1 MNIDINGL
9 NPNRSDGQKRQVSN
23 KNTETSTNATQG
35 KQNSEQ
41 NVNAPKVSVSLSSS
55 AQNLA
60 KIEAELKALPEVNQS
75 RVDEIKARI
84 DRGEYKPD
92 SENLAQKMLNLE

>member
-1 MNIDINGL
+1 MTIDINGF
-9 NPNRSDGQKRQVSN
+9 NPNRADGQKRQVSN
-23 KNTETSTNATQG
+23 KSPEPNTTSNA
-35 KQNSEQ
+35 NVSSEQ
-41 NVNAPKVSVSLSSS
+41 NTDSPKVSVSLSSS

-60 KIEAELKALPEVNQS
+60 MIESELKSLPDVNQA

-84 DRGEYKPD
+84 DRGEYQPD

>member
-1 MNIDINGL
+1 MNIDVNGL
-9 NPNRSDGQKRQVSN
+9 NPSRSDGQKRQVSG
-23 KNTETSTNATQG
+23 KNAETANSAA
-35 KQNSEQ
+35 QNSQSTEQ
-41 NVNAPKVSVSLSSS
+41 NVNTPRVSVSLSSS

-92 SENLAQKMLNLE
+92 SANLAQKMLNLE

>member
-1 MNIDINGL
+1 MNIDINGF

-23 KNTETSTNATQG
+23 KSPDVSRETLQPSKA
-35 KQNSEQ
+35 SEQ
-41 NVNAPKVSVSLSSS
+41 NASPKVSVSFSSS

-60 KIEAELKALPEVNQS
+60 KIESELKSLPDVNQA

-84 DRGEYKPD
+84 DRGEYQPD
-92 SENLAQKMLNLE
+92 SANLAQKMLNLE